1 MALVINLKPGER
13 VIIGDALVTNDGA
26 SARLTIQGDVPIL
39 RKKDIMLADDADTP
53 CKKLY
58 LAVQLMYVSRD
69 PKPMYET
76 YFTLARQ
83 IQDAAPSTAPFILAV
98 NEKIIAGAYFQA
110 LKEARNLIEYE
121 NNLLCHV

>member
-1 MALVINLKPGER
+1 MALVINLKPGECI
-13 VIIGDALVTNDGA
+13 IIGDALVTNDGA

-39 RKKDIMLADDADTP
+39 RKKDIMLAEDADTP

-58 LAVQLMYVSRD
+58 LSVQLMYVTKE
-69 PKPMYET
+69 PKRLYET

-110 LKEARNLIEYE
+110 LKEARALIEYE
-121 NNLLCHV
+121 NKLLCHV